1 VVSLTSTTYT
11 YCKNICGRGLEIMQ
25 QSKEQRVH
33 HVFEK
38 IYDNYDKMN
47 SVISFKQHIR
57 WRKDTMKRMDVRPG
71 SKALDVCCGTA
82 DWTIA
87 LANAVGSKGEVIGLD
102 FSENM
107 LKIGQKKV
115 EELNLNQVKLI
126 HGNAMELPF
135 QDHTFD
141 YVTIG
146 FGLRNVPDY
155 LQVLREMNRV
165 LKPGGIAVCLET
177 SQPTMIGFRQ
187 IYYLYFRF
195 IMPAFG
201 KIFAKSYQEYSWL
214 QESAR
219 DFPGMKELA
228 KMFENAGF
236 NKVYY
241 KPYSGGV
248 AAVHI
253 GYKEK

>member
-1 VVSLTSTTYT
+1 
-11 YCKNICGRGLEIMQ
+11 MQ
-25 QSKEQRVH
+25 QSKEERVH
-33 HVFEK
+33 GVFEK
-38 IYDNYDKMN
+38 IYENYDQMN

-57 WRKDTMKRMDVRPG
+57 WRKDTMKRMGVQPG
-71 SKALDVCCGTA
+71 QHALDVCCGTG

-87 LANAVGSKGEVIGLD
+87 LAEAVGPQGKVAGLD
-102 FSENM
+102 FSQNM
-107 LKIGQKKV
+107 LKVGEQKVKQRQ
-115 EELNLNQVKLI
+115 LDQVSLI

-135 QDHTFD
+135 EDNSFD

-155 LQVLREMNRV
+155 MQVLKEMNRV
-165 LKPGGIAVCLET
+165 LKPGGKAVCLET
-177 SQPTMIGFRQ
+177 SQPELIGFKQAYR
-187 IYYLYFRF
+187 LYFRY
-195 IMPAFG
+195 IMPLFG
-201 KIFAKSYQEYSWL
+201 KVFAKSYQEYSWL

-228 KMFENAGF
+228 RMFEKAGF
-236 NKVYY
+236 TNVMY

-253 GYKEK
+253 GHKK